1 MARAIVRTDKWKL
14 NPDDESREWMSNTV
28 NEYRAFCKA
37 LSFVVLNRW
46 AEISQSPSRCAAIE
60 QLIHQ
65 TSKNGNPYHSY
76 FGRRFYKFPSYLRR
90 AAIEFV
96 CGQVSSYLTRY
107 RAWQGGE
114 RKHRSA
120 KPPVFNPDFG
130 CYPSLYKGQCIKFA
144 KSLDEVAIKVWN
156 GSDWVWSEIKV
167 ASKRT
172 RHLEGQLL
180 SPALIVK
187 GNKIHLSVPFRIKP
201 PSCEG
206 STVCAVDVGINTLAT
221 IAIVGPDGTVTARKF
236 IHPAA
241 DIDHRNKI
249 GLRIRR
255 KARLTKKLHK
265 GFCKSLYRKAQNL
278 NKNIAHQTSREIV
291 NFAIDNGADT
301 IVFEN
306 LKGWKPKGGRKRS
319 GLKQRFHGWL
329 HRCLFDFTSMKFEEI
344 GGSTVEV
351 YARGTSSWAF
361 DGSGKLKRSKRN
373 YALATFQTG
382 KQYNCDLSAAQ
393 NIGAR
398 FWAWKLKLTR
408 RKDGRLLSGK
418 SSGSKSRMPITLS
431 HLWDWE
437 AAHVRVAS

>member
-1 MARAIVRTDKWKL
+1 MPKPIVRTDKWKL
-14 NPDDESREWMSNTV
+14 NPDDESLSWLSFTV
-28 NEYRAFCKA
+28 DEYRAFCKA
-37 LSFVVLNRW
+37 LSFVVVNRW
-46 AEISQSPSRCAAIE
+46 DSISTAASRCAAIE
-60 QLIHQ
+60 RLIHQ
-65 TSKNGNPYHSY
+65 TSKNPEPFHRY
-76 FGRRFYKFPSYLRR
+76 FGKRFYKFPSYLRR

-96 CGQVSSYLTRY
+96 CGQVSSYMTRY
-107 RAWQGGE
+107 RAWQGGD
-114 RKHRSA
+114 RKRRDA
-120 KPPVFNPDFG
+120 KPPVFNPDSG

-144 KSLDEVAIKVWN
+144 KSLEEVSVKVWN
-156 GSDWVWSEIKV
+156 GSDWVWARIKV

-172 RHLEGQLL
+172 RHLDGQIL

-187 GNKIHLSVPFRIKP
+187 GRKAHLSVPFRIKP
-201 PSCEG
+201 PSWKG

-241 DIDHRNKI
+241 DIDHRDKL

-265 GFCKSLYRKAQNL
+265 GFCKPLYRKAQNI
-278 NKNIAHQTSREIV
+278 NKNIAHQVSREIV

-329 HRCLFDFTSMKFEEI
+329 HRRLFDFTSMKFEEI
-344 GGSTVEV
+344 GGSVVEV

-361 DGSGKLKRSKRN
+361 DGSGKLKRSKKN

-398 FWAWKLKLTR
+398 FWAWKLKLTH
-408 RKDGRLLSGK
+408 RKDGRSLSGK
-418 SSGSKSRMPITLS
+418 SSGSESRMPITLS
-431 HLWDWE
+431 SLWDWE
-437 AAHVRVAS
+437 AAHVCVAS